1 VRSTAERNESI
12 ENGIA
17 NLEVRVKDEIK
28 VAADLQRN
36 SMEDVR
42 NLEKYETEN
51 EERKGRRR

>member
-17 NLEVRVKDEIK
+17 NLEFRVKDEIK